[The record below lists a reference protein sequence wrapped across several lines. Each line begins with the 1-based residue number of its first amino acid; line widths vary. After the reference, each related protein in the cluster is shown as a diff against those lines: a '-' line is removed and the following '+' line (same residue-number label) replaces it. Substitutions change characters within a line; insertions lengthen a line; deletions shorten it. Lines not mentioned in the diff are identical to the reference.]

1 MNRVF
6 LSLGSNI
13 NREHNLPAAVQLL
26 HSRIPVI
33 AVSAVY
39 ETAPRGGEDQPC
51 FFNAAVLI
59 ETELEPEEIKEQ
71 IISEVEQ
78 ALNRQRQA
86 DKNAPRTIDIDIAL
100 FNDVVMDYTP
110 SDGQVRHIPDPD
122 LLRSVHVIVPIAELA
137 PGLLH
142 PETGERL
149 DAIAARL
156 VAQFDGKELIWLRE
170 NIRLDE

>member
-13 NREHNLPAAVQLL
+13 DREQNLPAAVQLL
-26 HSRIPVI
+26 RERVTIR

-39 ETAPRGGEDQPC
+39 ETEPSGTEDQPC

-59 ETELEPEEIKEQ
+59 ETVLEPVEIKEHL
-71 IISEVEQ
+71 IDAVET
-78 ALNRQRQA
+78 ALDRQRQA

-100 FNDVVMDYTP
+100 FNDDVLDYVP
-110 SDGQVRHIPDPD
+110 ADGRPRHIPDPD
-122 LLRSVHVIVPIAELA
+122 ILRLVHAIVPLAELA
-137 PGLLH
+137 PDQIH

-149 DAIAARL
+149 DTIAKRL
-156 VAQFDGKELIWLRE
+156 EAQHEQQVVWLRE
-170 NIRLDE
+170 DISLL